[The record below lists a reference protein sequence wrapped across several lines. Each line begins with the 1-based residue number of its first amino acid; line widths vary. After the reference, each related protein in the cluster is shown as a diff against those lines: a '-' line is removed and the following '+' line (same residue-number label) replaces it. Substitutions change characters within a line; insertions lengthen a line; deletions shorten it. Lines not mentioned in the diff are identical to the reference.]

1 MTRAGRARTSGA
13 RTRAKL
19 WRSIAAA
26 LFVLAGGAAGL
37 AFAQTVPAEASPF
50 GEAVRVRAD
59 SLRQEGRLEQA
70 RREYEAWAS
79 ADPLAPEP
87 WFWLG
92 TLERW
97 AGRQHEAIVAYSWLL
112 GLEPCH
118 AAALEGRARVWLA
131 RGDVTRAEKDLED
144 AVRCEPGN
152 LAAQELL
159 ADVRARRLDGERTEA
174 TLRGT
179 FKGAELERRVGDAWR
194 TRGHQRAALEAY
206 RRALARDP
214 NDLGSA
220 YWVGVLSARAGEVAE
235 AREAYERILSES
247 PQDEGAVLG
256 LERLGAR
263 RFVALDGFR
272 DRTEVIEGLDEAG
285 LQVDGVQVVP
295 TRIEYVTDHAGAELG
310 WGLNRRLSFGSSFSW
325 DREAVLNRA
334 FDSTIYDFDVL
345 RGSAG
350 LDVRLARALRFLW
363 RLGAVSYSPREQ
375 GSLENDNRFAAE
387 ATLEWTDFDS
397 RIAAAYE
404 RSSFLRRGF
413 AGDFQFRI
421 FDHDR
426 ASLDV
431 RRPLVKGLIGE
442 GRTSFSHYDDGNDV
456 FFGALGF
463 EWYRG
468 AGAVMLRYRHDP
480 FPARFL
486 GADREL
492 EFISYDVLSL
502 AGWRPLPHGFRVSG
516 EILGARFGET
526 ARTVSMDT
534 DGDGVPNRVPG
545 PLERNTQKVLRSGL
559 FWTPPQPAFVTLGAE
574 YVTDEYKFDTGPYN
588 TNDSHSWTL
597 SCEVAGEPWAGV
609 RGSLRYARGLVGD
622 SRDPEYAR
630 DEIAGRLEARLGRLT
645 GATAAR
651 VRCGLELRIWENTLD
666 EKSTWGRVYATLPF

>member
-1 MTRAGRARTSGA
+1 M
-13 RTRAKL
+13 
-19 WRSIAAA
+19 AAA
-26 LFVLAGGAAGL
+26 LLVVASGAVAL
-37 AFAQTVPAEASPF
+37 AFAQTAPAQASRSVEALR
-50 GEAVRVRAD
+50 ARAD
-59 SLRQEGRLEQA
+59 SLRREGRLEEA
-70 RREYEAWAS
+70 RREYEAWTTV
-79 ADPLAPEP
+79 DPLAPEP

-97 AGRQHEAIVAYSWLL
+97 AGRQGQAIVAYSWLL

-118 AAALEGRARVWLA
+118 AGALEGRARVWLA
-131 RGDVTRAEKDLED
+131 RGDAARAESDLEE
-144 AVRCEPGN
+144 AVRCDPEN
-152 LAAQELL
+152 LGARELL
-159 ADVRARRLDGERTEA
+159 ADVRARRLDGEHAEE
-174 TLRGT
+174 TLRAT

-194 TRGHQRAALEAY
+194 ARGHQRAALAAY

-220 YWVGVLSARAGEVAE
+220 YWVGVLSARAGELAE
-235 AREAYERILSES
+235 AREAYERILSAS

-263 RFVALDGFR
+263 RFVALEGFR

-310 WGLNRRLSFGSSFSW
+310 WGLSRRLSLGTSFSW
-325 DREAVLNRA
+325 DREAVLNRM
-334 FDSTIYDFDVL
+334 FDSTIYDFDVW

-350 LDVRLARALRFLW
+350 LDIRIARALRFLW
-363 RLGAVSYSPREQ
+363 RLGGVSYSPREQ
-375 GSLENDNRFAAE
+375 GSLEDDSRVAAE

-421 FDHDR
+421 FDRDR

-431 RRPLVKGLIGE
+431 RRPLAKGLIAD

-456 FFGALGF
+456 FFGALGL

-468 AGAVMLRYRHDP
+468 AGAVLLRVRHDP

-492 EFISYDVLSL
+492 DFISYDALSL

-526 ARTVSMDT
+526 ARTVSEDT

-545 PLERNTQKVLRSGL
+545 PLDRNTQKVLRGGL

-574 YVTDEYKFDTGPYN
+574 YHTDEYEFDTSPYN

-597 SCEVAGEPWAGV
+597 SCEVAGEPWIGV
-609 RGSLRYARGLVGD
+609 QGSLRYARGRVGD
-622 SRDPEYAR
+622 SRDPDYAR
-630 DEIAGRLEARLGRLT
+630 DEVTGRLEARLGRLT
-645 GATAAR
+645 DATAAR
-651 VRCGLELRIWENTLD
+651 VRCGLELRVWENTLD